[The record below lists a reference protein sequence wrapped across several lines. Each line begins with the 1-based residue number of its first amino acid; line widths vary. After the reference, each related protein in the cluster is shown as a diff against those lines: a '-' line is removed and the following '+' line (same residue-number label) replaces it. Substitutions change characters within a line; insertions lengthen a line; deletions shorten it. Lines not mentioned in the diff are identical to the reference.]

1 MGQYGEEEAQ
11 GRHHCSLHLPDRR
24 LWCGGGRPLLPYNSD
39 RVRGDGLKLHHGN
52 VRLDIRNNFFIR
64 TSGDA
69 LAQLPREV
77 VESPSLEVFRNCG
90 DVVHRNTVSGQY
102 WWRADGWA

>member
-1 MGQYGEEEAQ
+1 VRGLEHRSYGEQQRELGWVSMEKRKLREGIIALYI
-11 GRHHCSLHLPDRR
+11 SLT
-24 LWCGGGRPLLPYNSD
+24 
-39 RVRGDGLKLHHGN
+39 GN